1 MTQAYEMYL
10 FHEQMFW
17 PLALMTML
25 RQLRRAI
32 YKILASIPRKLME
45 FIYKEPA
52 EILEWISAVGAMLL
66 VVWAKDN
73 FLVPMSWKILA
84 GALGLIHFAVLI
96 KGCKEDRF
104 MVMIVATVF
113 WWCYMF
119 SLIPKRF
126 TIAHVFLIPLCCGY
140 IVTTVSLYQHS
151 NDPKNRTH

>member
-1 MTQAYEMYL
+1 MTHVYDLYL
-10 FHEQMFW
+10 FHEWMFW
-17 PLALMTML
+17 PLAIMTML
-25 RQLRRAI
+25 SQLRQAVYR
-32 YKILASIPRKLME
+32 ILAYIPRRMLE
-45 FIYKEPA
+45 FIYTEPA
-52 EILEWISAVGAMLL
+52 EILEWVSAVGALLL
-66 VVWAKDN
+66 VVWARDN
-73 FLVPMSWKILA
+73 LLVPISWKILA
-84 GALGLIHFAVLI
+84 GALGLIHFAVLS

-151 NDPKNRTH
+151 NDPKNRAH